1 MKYIKKFLAEEDGV
15 TAIEYGLLA
24 ALIVVISITVI
35 KAIGPLLKTA
45 FQSIVTG
52 LGGGTVA

>member
-24 ALIVVISITVI
+24 ALIVVVSISTIT
-35 KAIGPLLKTA
+35 AIGPKLKTT
-45 FQSIVTG
+45 FNSVLTG
-52 LGGGTVA
+52 LTVVP